1 MPALCIT
8 TYGSCLGAIRGIWT
22 RFGTEGSK
30 SLPRRSFSEGGFKS
44 FRPDQF
50 LTISAKSSLPEHSVP
65 PLFDGEI
72 INATPQDVVARL
84 SKRGAAI
91 LRLPPF
97 H

>member
-1 MPALCIT
+1 MLALRWT
-8 TYGSCLGAIRGIWT
+8 NRPDSFDSDSVRDRGI
-22 RFGTEGSK
+22 EG
-30 SLPRRSFSEGGFKS
+30 LPRRSFSEGGFKS